1 MAARRAKLTPRKV
14 AHEDNC
20 AGSEDAREEV
30 VARRKMV
37 VNDTRMLVWVKRVC

>member
-1 MAARRAKLTPRKV
+1 MAARKV

-20 AGSEDAREEV
+20 AGSEGVEEVV

-37 VNDTRMLVWVKRVC
+37 VNDTRMLVWVKRAC